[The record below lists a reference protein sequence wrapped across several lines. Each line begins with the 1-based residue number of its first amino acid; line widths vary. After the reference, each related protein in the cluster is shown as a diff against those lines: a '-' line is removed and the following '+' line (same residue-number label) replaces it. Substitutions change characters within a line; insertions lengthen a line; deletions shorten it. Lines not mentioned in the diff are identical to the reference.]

1 MGSTILSV
9 DGVPLRGMSMDEV
22 KQLTMGL
29 VGTHVSVRYRL
40 PGVHAEYPPLEK
52 VLTRMPASYAAGL
65 DSAPSHISPCT
76 KASSTDPSRGQQS
89 TRKMEHAD
97 VKTGSTSL
105 DSFRSS
111 VSSWF
116 TSMGLLTSRS
126 GVQDHENTRLAISQ
140 EGNLSGTEH
149 SQRASQREAFLKG
162 DDDEFLSL
170 NKGLIRQIADEY
182 RCDAFASFLVT
193 PRQDLSKLIRVD
205 WFACMCLAVCLHV
218 SCMGV
223 LQGESK
229 PAHAAREIQRETN
242 YDSTAVY
249 YR

>member
-1 MGSTILSV
+1 M

-52 VLTRMPASYAAGL
+52 VLTRMPASYVAGL
-65 DSAPSHISPCT
+65 DSASSHISPRT

-97 VKTGSTSL
+97 VKTGITSL
-105 DSFRSS
+105 DTFRSS

-116 TSMGLLTSRS
+116 TSMGLTSRS
-126 GVQDHENTRLAISQ
+126 GDTAR
-140 EGNLSGTEH
+140 NLSGTEH

-162 DDDEFLSL
+162 EDDEFLSL
-170 NKGLIRQIADEY
+170 NKGLIRQIADEH
-182 RCDAFASFLVT
+182 R
-193 PRQDLSKLIRVD
+193 
-205 WFACMCLAVCLHV
+205 
-218 SCMGV
+218 
-223 LQGESK
+223 
-229 PAHAAREIQRETN
+229 
-242 YDSTAVY
+242 
-249 YR
+249 